1 MCIRDRCAVNGYQY
15 DVTSDMTSCQYGSSY
30 DWIGVGTSGSAS
42 GPEESGGIFTSGD
55 YSYVIYDSAGDS
67 LDGGAAIHFETRA
80 AGSTGAWTT
89 ILSEIG
95 TYIGSSGHS
104 GTVSVPTGDELR
116 LAYHCGGNSCYSD
129 ENYMTLTPV
138 VIPPTLPAAANGVGG
153 SPPTGSEPADAS
165 FSVVSGEEAYIE
177 FTSGS
182 AVGDAEEVE
191 IYYRT
196 AGATGWTDKWDI
208 CTGTSCAPNT
218 QYFSYSATPSIIFQ
232 IPGTYEV
239 LVWDTFGDGS
249 GTGAGGG
256 VVYATA
262 GLSLI
267 HI

>member
-1 MCIRDRCAVNGYQY
+1 
-15 DVTSDMTSCQYGSSY
+15 MTSCQYGSGY

-42 GPEESGGIFTSGD
+42 GPEESGGIFTAGD
-55 YSYVIYDSAGDS
+55 YNYVIYDSAGDS

-95 TYIGSSGHS
+95 TFIGSSGHS

-165 FSVVSGEEAYIE
+165 FNVVSGE
-177 FTSGS
+177 SLS
-182 AVGDAEEVE
+182 NSPAVVPSVMLKKLKSTTEPQE
-191 IYYRT
+191 
-196 AGATGWTDKWDI
+196 TGWTDKWDI
-208 CTGTSCAPNT
+208 CTGTMHQTHNTSSCNAINYLPNPR
-218 QYFSYSATPSIIFQ
+218 YIRS
-232 IPGTYEV
+232 
-239 LVWDTFGDGS
+239 
-249 GTGAGGG
+249 TGLG
-256 VVYATA
+256 
-262 GLSLI
+262 
-267 HI
+267 HIW